1 MGDFFQNGMINT
13 LHRLGDLNLKQ
24 LERRLKKHSKK
35 RPVALVLPALYSD
48 LKSPA
53 MAGILAILKEVNY
66 IRQIVLALAKA
77 NEDEFEDACRTV
89 SSLPQK
95 VSVIY
100 NDGERMQRLYK
111 LLDEKGLSAG
121 QDGKGRS
128 AWLSYGYVLAKEEC
142 DVIALHDC
150 DVVSYGRE
158 FLARLLFPVVHPNL
172 NFEFCKGYYSRVT
185 DRMHGR
191 VTRLFVT
198 PLIRSLERIFG
209 HLPFLVYLDSF
220 RYPLAGEFSM
230 ISDLARVNRIPG
242 DWGLEVGVLAEV
254 YRNCSVNRICQ
265 VDLCDSYEH
274 KHQGLSPEDASTGLL
289 KMSIDICKSLFRT
302 LSSQGVYISQGHF
315 RTLKTAY
322 VREAEEFIAKYSN
335 DAIIN
340 DLKFDRHEEATAVEA
355 FAKGISVAAQAY
367 LENPIGAPLIPNW
380 NRVAAA
386 IPGFLDLLAESVEL
400 DNEKDYS

>member
-13 LHRLGDLNLKQ
+13 LHRLGDPNLKQ

-35 RPVALVLPALYSD
+35 RPVALVLPAIYSD
-48 LKSPA
+48 LKSEA

-66 IRQIVLALAKA
+66 IHQIVLALAKA
-77 NEDEFEDACRTV
+77 NEDEFEDACQMV

-100 NDGERMQRLYK
+100 NDGERIQRLYK

-150 DVVSYGRE
+150 DVVSYNRE

-185 DRMHGR
+185 KKMYGR

-198 PLIRSLERIFG
+198 PLIRSLKRIFG
-209 HLPFLVYLDSF
+209 YLPFLVYLDSF

-230 ISDLARVNRIPG
+230 TSDLARVNRIPG

-265 VDLCDSYEH
+265 VDLCDSYDH
-274 KHQGLSPEDASTGLL
+274 KHQALSPEDASTGLL

-302 LSSQGVYISQGHF
+302 LSSQGTYLSQGHI

-322 VREAEEFIAKYSN
+322 VREAEEFITKYSN

-340 DLKFDRHEEATAVEA
+340 DLRFDRHEEATAVEA
-355 FAKGISVAAQAY
+355 FAKGITVAAGAY

-380 NRVAAA
+380 NRVATD
-386 IPGFLDLLAESVEL
+386 IPGFLDLLVESIEL
-400 DNEKDYS
+400 DNER